1 MGPSNLLIE
10 EAARL
15 IQRLESR
22 LEQQRARLTYS
33 SQDRETVA
41 RTAAKIARMER
52 GLERL
57 RLCSEMLSTEQ
68 GRRDDRL
75 IRERNAFAKQYKRKW
90 RPSRRPEHPESD

>member
-1 MGPSNLLIE
+1 MGASNLLIE

-15 IQRLESR
+15 IERLETR
-22 LEQQRARLTYS
+22 LEQQRAQLLYCS
-33 SQDRETVA
+33 PDGETAA

-57 RLCSEMLSTEQ
+57 RLCSEMLSHEQ

-90 RPSRRPEHPESD
+90 RPSRRPE